1 MVVLVTVFNT
11 SSILQYSISLG
22 CILLIQM
29 VSVLIIFIFRGT
41 VSQALKEGIYMSM
54 EKYGMET
61 DSSQAIDLLQAE
73 VRNAMISKVDHYMF
87 LLRLVAV
94 ECQDLLTG
102 STLAG
107 ARDTRT
113 GYPTHAAIPQLQV
126 GQQVN
131 T

>member
-1 MVVLVTVFNT
+1 MPGTQTVSSDPASHGDYVVLLLVFN
-11 SSILQYSISLG
+11 IIFLLQYSISLG
-22 CILLIQM
+22 GILLIQM

-73 VRNAMISKVDHYMF
+73 VTNDMFSKVDYMF

-94 ECQDLLTG
+94 ECQDL
-102 STLAG
+102 
-107 ARDTRT
+107 
-113 GYPTHAAIPQLQV
+113 
-126 GQQVN
+126 
-131 T
+131 

>member
-1 MVVLVTVFNT
+1 MVVLVTVFDI
-11 SSILQYSISLG
+11 SCILQYSISLG

-73 VRNAMISKVDHYMF
+73 VRNDMISKVDHYMF
-87 LLRLVAV
+87 LPRLVVV

-107 ARDTRT
+107 ARVTRT
-113 GYPTHAAIPQLQV
+113 GCPTHAVIPQLQV
-126 GQQVN
+126 GQQV
-131 T
+131 TT